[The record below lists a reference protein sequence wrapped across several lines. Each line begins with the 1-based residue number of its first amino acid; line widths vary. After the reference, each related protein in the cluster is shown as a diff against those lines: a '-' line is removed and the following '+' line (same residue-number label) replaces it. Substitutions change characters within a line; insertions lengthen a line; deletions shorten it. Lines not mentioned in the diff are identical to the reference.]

1 MKPARADRIL
11 QTSSLKDALATLE
24 PRWHLDGEGDVSSL
38 QAEFCFSSFN
48 QAFAFMTQVALEA
61 EKMDHHPDWCNSY
74 GRVQIRLR
82 THDAGGVTQRDLDL
96 ARRIDA
102 LHTFCGSA

>member
-1 MKPARADRIL
+1 MKEARADRIL
-11 QTSSLKDALATLE
+11 QDASLKSALATLD
-24 PRWHLDGEGDVSSL
+24 PRWGVDGEGDASSL
-38 QAEFCFSSFN
+38 RAEFHFSSFN

-74 GRVQIRLR
+74 GRVQIRLS
-82 THDAGGVTQRDLDL
+82 THDAGGVTQLDLDL

-102 LHTFCGSA
+102 LHMARGSV